1 MPRIEDIEGISPAY
15 AKKLTDIGIKTTD
28 DLLKAGVSLKAR
40 EELSKKTGI
49 DPKFILEW
57 VKIST
62 RTHSV

>member
-49 DPKFILEW
+49 DPKFILE
-57 VKIST
+57 
-62 RTHSV
+62 